1 MDFNERQKHIIEIVK
16 SHEPITGDKIAEML
30 SVTRSTLRTDLSI
43 LTKTHVLEAR
53 PKVGY
58 CYVGDY
64 MPSQT
69 VEAVMKTN
77 VEDIMGRSVAI
88 DEKTSIYDAIV
99 MMFLEDV
106 GTMFVLSDQ
115 MLAGVISRK
124 DFIKS
129 ALGGTDLKAMPVTV
143 IMTRMPN
150 IIMAQKHEKML
161 HVAKRLMEHEID
173 CLPVVEVVK
182 DFKGQEGYKVIGRI
196 SKTNIT
202 SHFVDLFINI

>member
-16 SHEPITGDKIAEML
+16 SHEPITGDRIAEIL
-30 SVTRSTLRTDLSI
+30 NLTRSTLRTDLSI

-69 VEAVMKTN
+69 VEAVMKTK

-106 GTMFVLSDQ
+106 GTMFVLSDKL
-115 MLAGVISRK
+115 LAGVISRK

-129 ALGGTDLKAMPVTV
+129 ALGGSDLKAMPVTV

-150 IIMAQKHEKML
+150 LIMAEKQEPML
-161 HVAKRLMEHEID
+161 KVAKRLMEHEID
-173 CLPVVEVVK
+173 CLPVVDRLPDGQGFKVV
-182 DFKGQEGYKVIGRI
+182 GRI

-202 SHFVDLFINI
+202 SHFVDLFSAI